1 MARRCGATLRCGF
14 ACAADA
20 KAAQV
25 VEAAAG
31 PVAPA
36 AAPVPAPVVEAAAA
50 ALVAPAAAPV
60 SVAPTLGALL
70 RKRCSAVCRL

>member
-1 MARRCGATLRCGF
+1 M
-14 ACAADA
+14 
-20 KAAQV
+20 

-50 ALVAPAAAPV
+50 ALVAPAATPV
-60 SVAPTLGALL
+60 LAAPTLEALL
-70 RKRCSAVCRL
+70 RKRCSAVCQL